1 MENKISLEKNYNTV
15 FEVLSKMVKQ
25 VRTLFFFSLKGM
37 KGGNTLTIL
46 WKEVSESKAKSY

>member
-1 MENKISLEKNYNTV
+1 MSLEKNYNTV

-46 WKEVSESKAKSY
+46 WKEVGEPKAKSY